1 MAMIHPSPQTLQ
13 LSEADK
19 LGPITVDAAR
29 FEIFEGELD
38 ERLNKLV
45 DAWKHLASPN
55 AQRIRRSVMPGNK
68 QNS

>member
-19 LGPITVDAAR
+19 LGAITVDAAR
-29 FEIFEGELD
+29 FDVFDEELD
-38 ERLNKLV
+38 KRLDKLV

-55 AQRIRRSVMPGNK
+55 AQRIRRSVMPGSK